1 MSIKLSFTR
10 AFVAVAAA
18 GLTAVSAHASVLTA
32 GYTIGSGSQLL
43 SANGGAGSTLFWDTA
58 AKGGNQDV
66 HDTGNTSYNSVL
78 LPGTGLWKVGDKVT
92 ITGVAL
98 VIEGNLMKNE
108 SGTFTF
114 NIRQGAGGSG
124 PSGAAGLSVLGSAT
138 ASYTNTSSVNTMY
151 VNFDTPITFTADAKS
166 TTIGI
171 NFVFNDG
178 SGAANSTVAYKAGTG
193 QHQGLV
199 RYNWGNGNIVGGTS
213 NTSYQNWSVAGSVT
227 PAETPEPASL
237 ALLGLGGLAMLG
249 RRRAASRA

>member
-32 GYTIGSGSQLL
+32 GYTTGSGSQLL

-58 AKGGNQDV
+58 AKGGNEDV
-66 HDTGNTSYNSVL
+66 KDAGNTSYNSVL
-78 LPGTGLWKVGDKVT
+78 LPGTGLWNVGDKVN

-98 VIEGNLMKNE
+98 VIEGNQMNK

-124 PSGAAGLSVLGSAT
+124 ASGAAGLSVIGSAT
-138 ASYTNTSSVNTMY
+138 ASYTTTGSVDTMY
-151 VNFDTPITFTADAKS
+151 VNFDTPISFTADAKS

-178 SGAANSTVAYKAGTG
+178 SGAANSTVAYKAGTD

-199 RYNWGNGNIVGGTS
+199 RYNYGNGNIVGGTS
-213 NTSYQNWSVAGSVT
+213 NTSYQNWSIAGSVA
-227 PAETPEPASL
+227 PATTPEPASL